1 MPGLGATRRLD
12 GASLPGDGW
21 VVGYVCVCLSICPS
35 ACVCVW
41 LWMEGGGVGSENNRN
56 LFLAQTVRLAD
67 SDKALHSPLLLEVEL
82 LQRASLGGK
91 VDRQDVVRVV
101 IIKELGRVRG
111 SIQKGG
117 ENGYQGK

>member
-1 MPGLGATRRLD
+1 M
-12 GASLPGDGW
+12 
-21 VVGYVCVCLSICPS
+21 
-35 ACVCVW
+35 
-41 LWMEGGGVGSENNRN
+41 GSENNRN